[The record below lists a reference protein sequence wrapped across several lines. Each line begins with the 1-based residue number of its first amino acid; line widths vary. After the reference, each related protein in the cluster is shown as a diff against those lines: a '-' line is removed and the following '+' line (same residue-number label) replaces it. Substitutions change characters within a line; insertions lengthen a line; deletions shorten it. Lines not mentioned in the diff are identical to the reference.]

1 MLQKSAEKEA
11 SGRCYKQI
19 NSKIIGTSHKNA
31 YKMDKWKREK
41 RTEKQYKKN
50 NAYGYGKTSREISI
64 QENGIVGILGKVR

>member
-41 RTEKQYKKN
+41 RTEKQYKKTMLMVM
-50 NAYGYGKTSREISI
+50 GKQVE
-64 QENGIVGILGKVR
+64 K